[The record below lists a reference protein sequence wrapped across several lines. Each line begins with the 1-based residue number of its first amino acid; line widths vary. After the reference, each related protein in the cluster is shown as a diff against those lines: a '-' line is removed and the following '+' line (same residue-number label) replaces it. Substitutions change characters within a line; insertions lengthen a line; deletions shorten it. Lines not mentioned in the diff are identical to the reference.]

1 MPGEGTAG
9 RLATPRA
16 PTRQIVFALPGLG
29 TASPY
34 ELLRAESA
42 DGVLSRAKMV
52 GCLYQVRGERGVGI
66 LPR

>member
-29 TASPY
+29 TASQY

-42 DGVLSRAKMV
+42 VTVLT
-52 GCLYQVRGERGVGI
+52 GYCLGQKWWAACIRCEGRGE
-66 LPR
+66 